1 MDIANIADI
10 MDIANIVDIAQLCG
24 CWLNECRWG
33 RRAGRAGRAERGG
46 PDDRAWRA
54 GAQSRRTGGPGGQA
68 GRTVDADLEA

>member
-1 MDIANIADI
+1 MLAKR
-10 MDIANIVDIAQLCG
+10 MRVGQ
-24 CWLNECRWG
+24 
-33 RRAGRAGRAERGG
+33 RAERGG